1 MTMNYAKSL
10 TYVLMPLA
18 LAAPAG
24 AHAED
29 IPTEVRQD
37 VVQMS
42 RVLQEQKRQLA
53 EQKRALEEM
62 EARFKEY
69 RASVDQRFL
78 EQQRRIDELQTR
90 VGSLAPPPS
99 STQSE
104 AAQPVRVTT
113 VQSLMEQRAT
123 GSDDAVSPSPAQSAP
138 QQPVGIPPEQP
149 KEQRPPE
156 VAPIFDAPGVL
167 TPRGTLVIEPS
178 FQYSHS
184 TTSRVA
190 LVGYTFVPAVHVG
203 IIDIRAVDRDAFVW
217 SLAARYGLTN
227 RLELEVKVPYVYQTD
242 KSLTRSYISSGLVD
256 EAFDSEGHGIGDVEF
271 GLRYQINSPT
281 YGPFFISSLR
291 VKSDTGTGP
300 FDISYKSRLVK
311 DNEDPNPDQ
320 YSSYPLEQPT
330 GSGFWGLQFGLSAIY
345 PADPVVLFGGVSY
358 LWNIERNVDDTDG
371 GKDLGIE
378 SYDPGDA
385 IGFNFGMGIALN
397 EAVSFSLGYDHSII
411 GKDSQNGATPIDATT
426 THVGT
431 LLFGYSLKLGEK
443 TTANLSLG
451 VGVTEAAPDVQ
462 LTLRVPFS
470 L

>member
-1 MTMNYAKSL
+1 MTMKYAKRL
-10 TYVLMPLA
+10 AYVLMPLT

-24 AHAED
+24 ALAEEM
-29 IPTEVRQD
+29 PAEARQEL
-37 VVQMS
+37 VKLS
-42 RVLQEQKRQLA
+42 RILEEQSRQLA
-53 EQKRALEEM
+53 EQKRALEEQ
-62 EARFKEY
+62 EARFREY
-69 RASVDQRFL
+69 RTSVDQRFVD
-78 EQQRRIDELQTR
+78 QQRRIDELQVR
-90 VGSLAPPPS
+90 VGSLAPAAP

-104 AAQPVRVTT
+104 AAQPVKITT

-123 GSDDAVSPSPAQSAP
+123 GPDDATSPPPAPVTP

-167 TPRGTLVIEPS
+167 TPRGSLVVEPS

-184 TTSRVA
+184 TTNRVA

-203 IIDIRAVDRDAFVW
+203 IIDIRAVDRDAYVW

-227 RLELEVKVPYVYQTD
+227 RLEFEVKVPYVYQTD
-242 KSLTRSYISSGLVD
+242 KSLARSYISSGLVE
-256 EAFDSEGHGIGDVEF
+256 EAFDSDGNGIGDVEF
-271 GLRYQINSPT
+271 GIRYQINSPT
-281 YGPFFISSLR
+281 TGPFYITSIR

-300 FDISYKSRLVK
+300 FDVPYK
-311 DNEDPNPDQ
+311 NPEVTPEAFI
-320 YSSYPLEQPT
+320 PLEQPT
-330 GSGFWGLQFGLSAIY
+330 GSGFWALQFGLSAIY
-345 PADPVVLFGGVSY
+345 PTDPVVLFGGVSY
-358 LWNIERNVDDTDG
+358 LWNIERDVDDTKG
-371 GKDLGIE
+371 GKDLGID

-411 GKDSQNGATPIDATT
+411 GKDSQNGATLSNATT

-431 LLFGYSLKLGEK
+431 LLFGYSLKLGDK

-451 VGVTEAAPDVQ
+451 AGVTEAAPDVQ
-462 LTLRVPFS
+462 ITLRVPFS
-470 L
+470 F

>member
-1 MTMNYAKSL
+1 MTMKYGKHL
-10 TYVLMPLA
+10 MYVMMPFT

-24 AHAED
+24 ALAEEM
-29 IPTEVRQD
+29 PAEARQEL
-37 VVQMS
+37 VKLS
-42 RVLQEQKRQLA
+42 RDLEEQSRQLA
-53 EQKRALEEM
+53 EQKRVIEEQ
-62 EARFKEY
+62 EARFREY
-69 RASVDQRFL
+69 RASVDKRL
-78 EQQRRIDELQTR
+78 DEQQRRIDELQAR
-90 VGSLAPPPS
+90 VGTLAPAAPA
-99 STQSE
+99 TQSE
-104 AAQPVRVTT
+104 AAQPVKVTT

-123 GSDDAVSPSPAQSAP
+123 GPDDAVSPPPAPPTP

-167 TPRGTLVIEPS
+167 TPRGSLVVEPA
-178 FQYSHS
+178 FPYSHS
-184 TTSRVA
+184 TTNRVA

-203 IIDIRAVDRDAFVW
+203 IIDIRAVDRDAYVW

-227 RLELEVKVPYVYQTD
+227 RLEFEVKVPYVYQTD

-256 EAFDSEGHGIGDVEF
+256 EAFDSDGNGIGDVEF
-271 GLRYQINSPT
+271 GIRYQINSPT
-281 YGPFFISSLR
+281 TGPFYITSLR

-300 FDISYKSRLVK
+300 FEVSYGQRKVN
-311 DNEDPNPDQ
+311 DDPPQ

-330 GSGFWGLQFGLSAIY
+330 GSGFWALQFGLSAIY
-345 PADPVVLFGGVSY
+345 PTDPVVLFGGVSY
-358 LWNIERNVDDTDG
+358 LWNIERDVDDTDG
-371 GKDLGIE
+371 GKDLGID

-411 GKDSQNGATPIDATT
+411 GKDSQNGTTLSEATT

-431 LLFGYSLKLGEK
+431 LLFGYSLRLGDK

-470 L
+470 F

>member
-1 MTMNYAKSL
+1 MTMNYGKSL

-18 LAAPAG
+18 LAAPAC
-24 AHAED
+24 AHADEF
-29 IPTEVRQD
+29 PTDARKD
-37 VVQMS
+37 LVQLS
-42 RVLQEQKRQLA
+42 RILEEQSRQLA

-78 EQQRRIDELQTR
+78 EQQRRIDELQRRVETLSPAASTR
-90 VGSLAPPPS
+90 PD
-99 STQSE
+99 
-104 AAQPVRVTT
+104 AAQPVKVTT
-113 VQSLMEQRAT
+113 VQALMEQRAA
-123 GSDDAVSPSPAQSAP
+123 GADDAVAPAP

-203 IIDIRAVDRDAFVW
+203 IIDIRAVDRDAYVW

-281 YGPFFISSLR
+281 YGPFFIGSLR

-300 FDISYKSRLVK
+300 FDVSYKSRLVK

-330 GSGFWGLQFGLSAIY
+330 GSGFWALQFGLSAIY
-345 PADPVVLFGGVSY
+345 PTDPVVLFGGVSY

-411 GKDSQNGATPIDATT
+411 GKDSQNGATLPNATT

-470 L
+470 F